1 MRACCSMLLKQHV
14 AAVLSAYVCLSGR
27 ESEGKGADVDVK
39 EQSMHKRKV
48 GVTNEGNAWQE
59 ADKDING
66 ERKKEI

>member
-1 MRACCSMLLKQHV
+1 MLLKQHV

-48 GVTNEGNAWQE
+48 GVTNEGNA
-59 ADKDING
+59 
-66 ERKKEI
+66 